1 MEETNKPSLCCKQIF
16 DTSTF
21 RSYQTQQLCTIFHKL
36 NCKSKFIIYL
46 MECTLC
52 EVQYAGKAE
61 TVFNVR
67 LNKHMKDVS
76 NLKSIL
82 ADLRFKKPGH
92 SFNLHDLH

>member
-1 MEETNKPSLCCKQIF
+1 MEYTNKPSLCCKQVF

-52 EVQYAGKAE
+52 EVQYVGKAE
-61 TVFNVR
+61 TVQR
-67 LNKHMKDVS
+67 KTKQTYERCKQS
-76 NLKSIL
+76 KIYPC
-82 ADLRFKKPGH
+82 RFTFQKTWT
-92 SFNLHDLH
+92 LI